1 MVALITMQEKLP
13 EELKKGVRPHWK
25 RHQQPSLY
33 VHSIKTGH
41 QTLEI
46 ITELSEMDMGMKIAE
61 ALLIKELK
69 PTLNKQDKSIPL
81 KLFN

>member
-1 MVALITMQEKLP
+1 ME
-13 EELKKGVRPHWK
+13 
-25 RHQQPSLY
+25 
-33 VHSIKTGH
+33 TGH

-46 ITELSEMDMGMKIAE
+46 SDNRIIRNGYGNNLNKRKIAE

-69 PTLNKQDKSIPL
+69 PTLNKQDKPIPL